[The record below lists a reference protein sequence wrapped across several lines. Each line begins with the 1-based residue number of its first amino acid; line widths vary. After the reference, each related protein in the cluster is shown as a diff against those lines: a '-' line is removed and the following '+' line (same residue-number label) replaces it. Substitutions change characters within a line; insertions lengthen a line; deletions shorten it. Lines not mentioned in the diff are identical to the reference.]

1 MSQLATTVLTMSSS
15 DIAEL
20 VESRHDHVKRSIERL
35 AERGV
40 IELPPMGEVKNHLN
54 QSVSVY
60 LIGKRDSY
68 IVVAQLSPE
77 FTARLVDRWQ
87 ELEQA
92 QQQTIPQSFSE
103 ALRLAADL
111 AEQKQQLTNE
121 LAAAAPKVDLVIFN
135 QTAPVGGDGITM
147 TNAAGQVTFSTLKRP
162 FVYDRQIQIT
172 DAFQDIGGGFCQIV
186 YTGVQVRMIGGWG
199 NIRTKGVVMS
209 GGSVR
214 SAYNK
219 VFADRNSG
227 SWDMTRNR
235 NIAMPILILPN
246 MY

>member
-1 MSQLATTVLTMSSS
+1 MSQLATAALTMSSS

-111 AEQKQQLTNE
+111 AEQKQQLTSEYE
-121 LAAAAPKVDLVIFN
+121 LIIAHFVIGISLR
-135 QTAPVGGDGITM
+135 AIAKRRRCSDGT
-147 TNAAGQVTFSTLKRP
+147 
-162 FVYDRQIQIT
+162 
-172 DAFQDIGGGFCQIV
+172 
-186 YTGVQVRMIGGWG
+186 
-199 NIRTKGVVMS
+199 IRKELQMAMGVVE
-209 GGSVR
+209 G
-214 SAYNK
+214 
-219 VFADRNSG
+219 
-227 SWDMTRNR
+227 
-235 NIAMPILILPN
+235 ILMVIKPS
-246 MY
+246 